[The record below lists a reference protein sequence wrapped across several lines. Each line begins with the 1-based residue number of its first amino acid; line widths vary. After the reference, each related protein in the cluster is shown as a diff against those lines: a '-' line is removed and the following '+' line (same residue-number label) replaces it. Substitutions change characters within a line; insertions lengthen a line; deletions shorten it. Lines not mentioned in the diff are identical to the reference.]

1 MMIRSGTTFAA
12 MLLLSAGLTPSASGQ
27 GQSTASTDAGVTIT
41 QPSGVTT
48 EQAVV
53 IGAVT
58 VPLLTNIGTSVGST
72 SLPLPTGF
80 SAAPRLSVGTEA
92 AEQIAQGIS
101 PGLSS
106 QASFT
111 LLGNPDQV
119 VSISVPQTVSL
130 LRLNGQ
136 GEVEFSTTTNI
147 TGGGGTRLVAFGKD
161 SGALAFDVGGA
172 LQPNASAEAGNYA
185 GVLVVAVQ
193 YN

>member
-1 MMIRSGTTFAA
+1 MRGAGTNYLALA
-12 MLLLSAGLTPSASGQ
+12 LLLAAYDAPLSAQ
-27 GQSTASTDAGVTIT
+27 GQSGVSTEAAVTIV
-41 QPSGVTT
+41 QPASVTA

-53 IGAVT
+53 IGAVAL
-58 VPLLTNIGTSVGST
+58 PLINTIGTSAGSAT
-72 SLPLPTGF
+72 LPLPAGF
-80 SAAPRLSVGTEA
+80 TAPPRISVGTEA
-92 AEQIAQGIS
+92 AEQVAQSIR

-111 LLGNPDQV
+111 LTGDPDQV
-119 VSISVPQTVSL
+119 VSIIVPQTVSL

-136 GEVEFSTTTNI
+136 GEVEFSTTTSI
-147 TGGGGTRLVAFGKD
+147 AGGGGTRLVAFGRD